1 MLQWLYDHKWQIV
14 TVLLLVGVA
23 AALWAWIE
31 DRHSAE
37 LAVLRNE
44 LARNEQ
50 ELQTASQQVEELRA
64 QLGRKQEEI
73 SQLQRT
79 NDRRIQEV
87 TSNAYKQARALGDDD
102 LLAAYNRL
110 ITGARSRNADRERT
124 DSSSEE

>member
-1 MLQWLYDHKWQIV
+1 MMQWLYDHKWQIV

-50 ELQTASQQVEELRA
+50 ELQWASRQVEELRA

-73 SQLQRT
+73 AQLQRT

-110 ITGARSRNADRERT
+110 ISGARSRNVDRERADT
-124 DSSSEE
+124 GD

>member
-1 MLQWLYDHKWQIV
+1 MMQWLYDHKWQIV

-50 ELQTASQQVEELRA
+50 ELQWASRQVEELRA

-73 SQLQRT
+73 AKLQRT

-110 ITGARSRNADRERT
+110 ITGARSRNVDRERADT
-124 DSSSEE
+124 GD

>member
-110 ITGARSRNADRERT
+110 ITGARSRNVDRERA
-124 DSSSEE
+124 DSGD

>member
-14 TVLLLVGVA
+14 TVLLLVGA

-44 LARNEQ
+44 LARNDQ
-50 ELQTASQQVEELRA
+50 ELQAASRQVEELRA

-73 SQLQRT
+73 AKLQRT

-110 ITGARSRNADRERT
+110 ITGARSRNVDRERADT
-124 DSSSEE
+124 GD

>member
-14 TVLLLVGVA
+14 MVLLLVGAA

-37 LAVLRNE
+37 LAALRNE

-50 ELQTASQQVEELRA
+50 ELQTASRQVEELRA

-73 SQLQRT
+73 AQLQRT

-110 ITGARSRNADRERT
+110 ISGARSRNVDRERADT
-124 DSSSEE
+124 GD

>member
-14 TVLLLVGVA
+14 MVLLLVGAA

-44 LARNEQ
+44 LARNDQ
-50 ELQTASQQVEELRA
+50 ELQWASRQVEELRA

-73 SQLQRT
+73 AQLQRT

-110 ITGARSRNADRERT
+110 ITGARSRNVDRERADT
-124 DSSSEE
+124 GD

>member
-14 TVLLLVGVA
+14 TVLLLVGAA

-50 ELQTASQQVEELRA
+50 ELQAASRQVEELRA

-73 SQLQRT
+73 AQLQRT
-79 NDRRIQEV
+79 NDRHIQEV
-87 TSNAYKQARALGDDD
+87 TANAYKQARALGDDD

-110 ITGARSRNADRERT
+110 ISGARSRNADRERADT
-124 DSSSEE
+124 GD

>member
-110 ITGARSRNADRERT
+110 ITGARQRNADRERT
-124 DSSSEE
+124 DSGD

>member
-1 MLQWLYDHKWQIV
+1 MMQWLYDHKWQIV

-37 LAVLRNE
+37 LAALRNE

-50 ELQTASQQVEELRA
+50 ELQTASRQVEELRA

-73 SQLQRT
+73 AKLQRT

-110 ITGARSRNADRERT
+110 ITGARSRNADRERP
-124 DSSSEE
+124 DSRPEE

>member
-14 TVLLLVGVA
+14 TVLLLVGVT

-110 ITGARSRNADRERT
+110 ITGARQRNADRERT
-124 DSSSEE
+124 DSGD

>member
-110 ITGARSRNADRERT
+110 ITGARQRNADRERT

>member
-110 ITGARSRNADRERT
+110 ITGARSRNVDRERADT
-124 DSSSEE
+124 GD

>member
-1 MLQWLYDHKWQIV
+1 MMQWLYDHKWQIV

-37 LAVLRNE
+37 LAALRNE

-110 ITGARSRNADRERT
+110 ITGARQRNADRERT
-124 DSSSEE
+124 DSGD

>member
-14 TVLLLVGVA
+14 TVLLLVGAA

-44 LARNEQ
+44 LARNDQ
-50 ELQTASQQVEELRA
+50 ELQAASRQVEELRA

-73 SQLQRT
+73 AKLQRT

-110 ITGARSRNADRERT
+110 ITGARSRNVDRERADT
-124 DSSSEE
+124 GD

>member
-14 TVLLLVGVA
+14 MVLLLVGAA

-50 ELQTASQQVEELRA
+50 ELQWASRQVEELRA

-73 SQLQRT
+73 AQLQRT

-110 ITGARSRNADRERT
+110 ISGARSRNVDRERADT
-124 DSSSEE
+124 GD